1 MPRVARPLFALTLA
15 LLAAGCAT
23 TQRPADP
30 LAAARAELHAA
41 GQKHSLALYLDAAKH
56 SLPLATS
63 DAISSATRAEAV
75 AIYDRA
81 VSQAAILLFAEKTP
95 FALGY
100 AISFTPPPRGVTNL
114 IAASDIS
121 RKHLEADIRRPG
133 FGGPLVAVM
142 DGPDTAGPNRPPK
155 GYAVPTTAVADF
167 TPTHTGQT
175 AATIRFLDPRQNDTV
190 RLAGA
195 QRPLA
200 GDFTASLA
208 YYPHPNELIFGFL
221 AMLRS
226 DLSVKRS
233 ALMFYEPYDP
243 KKIPVLFVHGLMS
256 SPHAWLQVA
265 NQLEANPEFR
275 RRYQIWAY
283 FYPTGA
289 PIAGNALQLRMALA
303 AAATRYHLGDNLV
316 IVGHSMGGILTRMQV
331 TNPGRAL
338 WNAIFR
344 DKADQIYNELPADSV
359 LKRALIFRANPHV
372 ARVVFFSV
380 PHRGSDLANL
390 RISAIAAR
398 FIRMPITLV
407 KTFNKQL
414 VGIMQQ
420 VDPSLR
426 SIPTSIQGLS
436 PRSRLLIALAK
447 LPITV
452 PCDTVVGNRGKP
464 GPLAESSDGV
474 VPYWSSHVDFAKSE
488 LVVPT
493 GHDSFDHPASVANLE
508 RILGVSRTP
517 APKQARAQ

>member
-95 FALGY
+95 SAPGY

-175 AATIRFLDPRQNDTV
+175 AATIRFLDPRQNDAV

-200 GDFTASLA
+200 GDFTAPLA

-517 APKQARAQ
+517 APKQAPAQ